1 MDKISTKIAGKI
13 AGSLEKRLKKAY
25 PKARKI
31 EEEIREENEEKVF
44 AKGCGFYK
52 IVMLFMIGAF
62 LGDITE
68 TDFLSCDGWSMDEQK
83 QCGLGTVQ
91 HCLGACNCAC
101 HSTFVQI

>member
-1 MDKISTKIAGKI
+1 MHIVLLTLIGVLFVDIFGSFMLLTGKSKKPERWITTDAGMDKISTKIAGKI

-62 LGDITE
+62 LGR
-68 TDFLSCDGWSMDEQK
+68 
-83 QCGLGTVQ
+83 
-91 HCLGACNCAC
+91 
-101 HSTFVQI
+101 